1 MNDGVGFL
9 DYGEDLV
16 WRYRASGRTRKEF
29 AAEAG
34 IPVTTLDDYIRRM
47 NRSSSAEEASVSRIL
62 PVELVTGKHEE
73 TAVRG
78 AQSTV
83 VVRLGNGRAAE
94 VHPGFDAQWLVEV
107 LAVLETSNNAERG

>member
-1 MNDGVGFL
+1 L

-34 IPVTTLDDYIRRM
+34 VPVTTLDYYIRQVNR
-47 NRSSSAEEASVSRIL
+47 NRSADETAVSRIL
-62 PVELVTGKHEE
+62 PVELVSGEHEE
-73 TAVRG
+73 TATRG

-83 VVRLGNGRAAE
+83 VVRLGNGRRIE
-94 VHPGFDAQWLVEV
+94 VHRGFDAQLLGEV
-107 LAVLETSNNAERG
+107 LAVLEANTNGKYK

>member
-1 MNDGVGFL
+1 MNDGVDVL

-34 IPVTTLDDYIRRM
+34 IAVTTLDDYIRRV
-47 NRSSSAEEASVSRIL
+47 NRSSSGGEASASRIL
-62 PVELVTGKHEE
+62 PVELVTGEHEE
-73 TAVRG
+73 TAARG
-78 AQSTV
+78 AQSAV
-83 VVRLGNGRAAE
+83 VVRLGNGRAVE
-94 VHPGFDAQWLVEV
+94 VQRGFDAQLLVEV

>member
-1 MNDGVGFL
+1 MNDGVDVL

-34 IPVTTLDDYIRRM
+34 IAVTTLDDYIRRVR
-47 NRSSSAEEASVSRIL
+47 RSSSAEEAAVSRIL
-62 PVELVTGKHEE
+62 PVELVTGEHEE

-78 AQSTV
+78 AQSAV
-83 VVRLGNGRAAE
+83 VVRLGNGRAVE
-94 VHPGFDAQWLVEV
+94 VHRGFDAQLRVEV